1 MTTTPK
7 HCADCGSLFDAQT
20 ISVLGVQITGL
31 LCNECDDAKEAA
43 WQARKT
49 ELAQMSDER
58 KPLDRAEQ
66 FRRIAIES
74 GFRRYLA
81 FDAHKCALAK
91 DKQPMASSENGMLL
105 VGPTGKGKT
114 FLAIELMRL
123 KYRFGKSIALI
134 DAIEFGLAV
143 ATPDGERRERELKRA
158 IEADW
163 LLVDDFAKGVLSPRA
178 AEAWFHVANRRE
190 NFERPTIW
198 TTNANGNDILNRMPP
213 EIGEPFLER
222 LTRTTERFTF

>member
-20 ISVLGVQITGL
+20 ISVLGVTITGER
-31 LCNECDDAKEAA
+31 CNACDDEREAA
-43 WQARKT
+43 WQARKV
-49 ELAQMSDER
+49 ELAEMSDQP
-58 KPLDRAEQ
+58 KAIDRAEQ
-66 FRRIAIES
+66 FRRIATES
-74 GFRRYLA
+74 GFRRYL
-81 FDAHKCALAK
+81 DYDPAK
-91 DKQPMASSENGMLL
+91 AAMPSVVMRLGDKQGMLF

-114 FLAIELMRL
+114 FMAVDLIRRGFLA
-123 KYRFGKSIALI
+123 GKSIALI

-198 TTNANGNDILNRMPP
+198 TTNATGEEILQRLPV

-222 LTRTTERFTF
+222 LTRTTDLFRF